1 MGDPP
6 SSAVEP
12 AVAGAA
18 PVDVSLGGPIRLQG
32 PAGTLDER
40 ALGRQ
45 GRIVFA
51 ALASARHRPVPKDE
65 LAEALWP
72 DDLPASWQAALRG
85 VVTKV
90 RSALTS
96 AGIDGA
102 SAIRSAFGCYQLELP
117 EGSVVD
123 VEAASKA
130 CEEAEAALAAGN
142 PARARPLAESAA
154 AVASRPFLAG
164 EEGPFPDGIRRQL
177 EALHLRALEV
187 LGRADLAIEEVE
199 AAIGAAEAAL
209 SVEPFRESAHRLLMS
224 AYTAAGS
231 RGEALRAYERCR
243 LLLAEELGVRPSAET
258 EAAYVALLG
267 EEPPS
272 STRAGPAAVTAS
284 PPPPAREVRPL
295 PALPDSIFVGRDN
308 EVAAIADA
316 LATASAAHRCQV
328 ILISGDMGVG
338 KTRLALESA
347 WEAQRSGATTLYG
360 AATRGGVLPYEPFV
374 EALSRYLATCP
385 SSRLAGLLT
394 DPASALVRLLPEAT
408 ARLPDVHPPASVD
421 PDTDRALLFTAA
433 TAFFR
438 RLAAEAPVVVVL
450 DDLHWAPVPP
460 LLLLSHLVRSLAE
473 EAILIVAAYREED
486 ETPELSDTLSGLVRH
501 PGVRHLHLGG
511 LDEKAIAELIAVSGT
526 ETGAALA
533 RLLVSR
539 TEGNAFFVRE
549 LLKHVG
555 GDGPATAVPET
566 VHQLVAQRLRSLR
579 PSVAKLV
586 GLAAVVGPELDL
598 TLLERVSA
606 ESPEELLDDLDE
618 ACRVRLI
625 EEVAAGRYRFRLS
638 LVHDVVY
645 EALGASRRARL
656 HQRVAEAM
664 EAAGV
669 GSTFLGSAALARH
682 YVAAGTFG
690 DQSKAVDY
698 TLAAGDDYLRVTAY
712 ERAAQCYAGAL
723 DMLNRGRDDPIRRC
737 EALIRLGD
745 AQRRAGK
752 ARHRQTLL
760 DAARLAQR
768 LGDAD
773 RLARAGLVNSRL
785 WTVLGDVD
793 RERVAV
799 LEAALAANPEPDA
812 TRARLLAMLAV
823 ELTYS
828 PADRQRRRE
837 LSAEALA
844 LARPAGGDSLAE
856 VLVARC
862 GAIWDPDTLPER
874 REHIAEATRLVSDGD
889 DPFAQVMVGLRR
901 WDLGMEGADREQ
913 ADAGLAV
920 AAQVAETLDRP
931 TLRWQ
936 VRVRETTR
944 AVMLGELAQAG
955 HLLSAAHE
963 LGLRSGQPDAE
974 TIFVAQLF
982 FLRREQGRLGELA
995 AVVRQAATR
1004 HPIPGW
1010 QAAVA
1015 GVYWEAGQLDDARRT
1030 LREYMAGEYAELPFD
1045 QGWLLLSTLLADV
1058 SAGLGDT
1065 DSAAVLYGRLRPY
1078 EGQLA
1083 IRPPGGTGSID
1094 RHLGRLAT
1102 TLGEFDDAERHFE
1115 RATAIYTKLAA
1126 PGWLARTQFGS
1137 ADLLLRRGRPNDRRK
1152 AVELLGEATATA
1164 RLLGLR
1170 GLERQAQALIETDGG

>member
-1 MGDPP
+1 MTT
-6 SSAVEP
+6 
-12 AVAGAA
+12 AA
-18 PVDVSLGGPIRLQG
+18 PVQVSLVGPIRVEG

-40 ALGRQ
+40 TLGRQ
-45 GRIVFA
+45 GRVVFA
-51 ALASARHRPVPKDE
+51 VLASARHRPVPKEE

-72 DDLPASWQAALRG
+72 DDLPASWQPALRG

-96 AGIDGA
+96 AGLDGA
-102 SAIRSAFGCYQLELP
+102 NAIRSAFGCYQLELP

-123 VEAASKA
+123 VEAASQA
-130 CEEAEAALAAGN
+130 CEEAEAALAAGD
-142 PARARPLAESAA
+142 AAGARPLAEAAA

-164 EEGPFPDGIRRQL
+164 EEGPFPDAIRRQL
-177 EALHLRALEV
+177 EGLHLRTLEV
-187 LGRADLAIEEVE
+187 LGRADLAIDEVG
-199 AAIGAAEAAL
+199 AAISAAQAAL

-224 AYTAAGS
+224 AYAAAGS

-243 LLLAEELGVRPSAET
+243 LLLAEELGVRPSVET
-258 EAAYVALLG
+258 EAAYMSLLG
-267 EEPPS
+267 EEPPF
-272 STRAGPAAVTAS
+272 STAARPVAPPVS
-284 PPPPAREVRPL
+284 PIPEARDVGPL
-295 PALPDSIFVGRDN
+295 PALPDSIFVGRDS
-308 EVAAIADA
+308 EMAAIADA
-316 LATASAAHRCQV
+316 LATATATNRRQV
-328 ILISGDMGVG
+328 MLISGDMGIG

-347 WEAQRSGATTLYG
+347 WEAQRNGATALYG
-360 AATRGGVLPYEPFV
+360 AATSGGVLPYEPFV
-374 EALSRYLATCP
+374 EALSRYLDSCP
-385 SSRLAGLLT
+385 APRLAGLLR
-394 DPASALVRLLPEAT
+394 DPASALVRLLPEAA
-408 ARLPDVHPPASVD
+408 ARLPDVHIPASAD
-421 PDTDRALLFTAA
+421 PATDRGLLFAGV

-438 RLAAEAPVVVVL
+438 RLAAEGPVVVVV

-460 LLLLSHLVRSLAE
+460 LLLLGHLVRSVAE
-473 EAILIVAAYREED
+473 EPIVIVAAYREED
-486 ETPELSDTLSGLVRH
+486 ETPELSDTLAGLVRE

-511 LDEKAIAELIAVSGT
+511 LDEKAVAELIGASGT
-526 ETGAALA
+526 DTSTALS

-539 TEGNAFFVRE
+539 TDGNALFVEE
-549 LLKHVG
+549 LLNRVG
-555 GDGPATAVPET
+555 DDGPVAAAVPET

-586 GLAAVVGPELDL
+586 GLAAVVGLEFDL

-606 ESPEELLDDLDE
+606 ASRDELLDDLDE
-618 ACRVRLI
+618 ARRVHLI
-625 EEVAAGRYRFRLS
+625 EEVAAGRYRFRLG
-638 LVHDVVY
+638 LVHDVVL
-645 EALGASRRARL
+645 EDLGATRRARL
-656 HQRVAEAM
+656 HQQVAEAM
-664 EAAGV
+664 EAEGF
-669 GSTFLGSAALARH
+669 GSTFVGPAALARH

-723 DMLNRGRDDPIRRC
+723 DILNRGRDDPSRRC

-760 DAARLAQR
+760 DAARLAQQ

-773 RLARAGLVNSRL
+773 RLARAALVNSRL
-785 WTVLGDVD
+785 WTVLGEVD

-799 LEAALAANPEPDA
+799 LESALAANTEPGT

-823 ELTYS
+823 ELTFS
-828 PADRQRRRE
+828 APDRQRRRE

-844 LARPAGGDSLAE
+844 LARPGDGDMLAE

-862 GAIWDPDTLPER
+862 GAIWDPDTLTDR
-874 REHIAEATRLVSDGD
+874 REHIAEAARLVAGGD
-889 DPFAQVMVGLRR
+889 DPFTQVMVGLRQ
-901 WDLGMEGADREQ
+901 WDLGMEAAEREE

-920 AAQVAETLDRP
+920 AARLAEELDRP

-936 VRVRETTR
+936 VRIRQTTR
-944 AVMLGELAQAG
+944 AVILGELAQAG

-995 AVVRQAATR
+995 ALVGQAATR

-1010 QAAVA
+1010 RAAVA
-1015 GVYWEAGQLDDARRT
+1015 GVYWEAGQRDDARRA
-1030 LREYMAGEYAELPFD
+1030 LEAYMADEYADLPFD
-1045 QGWLLLSTLLADV
+1045 QGWLLLSTLLAEV
-1058 SAGLGDT
+1058 SAGLRHT
-1065 DSAAVLYGRLRPY
+1065 ESAAVLYGRLRPY

-1083 IRPPGGTGSID
+1083 IRPPGGTGSVA
-1094 RHLGRLAT
+1094 RHLGQLAT
-1102 TLGEFDDAERHFE
+1102 TLGEFDDAEHHFQ
-1115 RATAIYTKLAA
+1115 RATAIYTKLGA
-1126 PGWLARTQFGS
+1126 PGWRAWTQLGS
-1137 ADLLLRRGRPNDRRK
+1137 ADLVLRRGLPADRRT
-1152 AVELLGEATATA
+1152 AVELLSEATATA

-1170 GLERQAQALIETDGG
+1170 GLERQAQALIETGGG